1 MTLDKIYCLFQ
12 QIAITPLP
20 SSSMSP
26 MMTMM
31 MVMVAMAMMMVMMSH
46 LPAAETAKGMMM
58 VMAPSREQRANG
70 RQYNNENDET
80 EHCYSPSAESPAL
93 FSP

>member
-1 MTLDKIYCLFQ
+1 MALDKIYCLFQ

-20 SSSMSP
+20 SLPVLP
-26 MMTMM
+26 MMAVV
-31 MVMVAMAMMMVMMSH
+31 MVMMAMAMMMVMMPH
-46 LPAAETAKGMMM
+46 FPAAKAAKGMIM
-58 VMAPSREQRANG
+58 VMAPAREQRSNG
-70 RQYNNENDET
+70 RQHNNENDET